1 VRRPKSRV
9 RNPAK
14 AVYRPHLNRPG
25 IALRF
30 MKNEFRVAD
39 DASKI
44 GPVCFKNAIL
54 PPPWRGFEREFPGH
68 FIGDFPKR
76 EGP

>member
-1 VRRPKSRV
+1 
-9 RNPAK
+9 
-14 AVYRPHLNRPG
+14 
-25 IALRF
+25 

-76 EGP
+76 EEP